1 MATIKKDFIETLKR
15 RIESDPGALIDVIT
29 GLTGKGKKE
38 GTSYRTAC
46 PLCGSQYGLTITP
59 TKKIYKCF
67 SCGNLSGKDPISFL
81 MNAYN
86 KNFTEAIEYIASHYN
101 MLVEYNE
108 EKKKTERKS
117 GASNFCKRMLTQ
129 SGLSYSDITA
139 TVNEGDNDAVT
150 TLRTFVSGTL
160 TKDGEIDPSGD
171 DAIIKYYN
179 LEGQPVTFTTEI
191 NKKQVERR
199 YLRVRYQY
207 PDRHLDKNKRPIKY
221 RSPMG
226 APTFIYYPEAIRKAY
241 KTSEELHTLFIQE
254 GEKKA
259 EKACKHG
266 IMSVAVSGIQN
277 IGSKG
282 TLPDDIIALVEKCKV
297 KEVVFMLDSDCYDL
311 SHTLT
316 VTDPIEKRPS
326 NFFYA
331 VRNFKDYF
339 AKLKNH
345 NIYVELYF
353 GHIRKEAT
361 SDKGTDDLLTNTL
374 AGHEGDLLTDITTA
388 KNEKSGTG
396 KWVQL
401 HKITTFPDSKIM
413 EFWKLQSPHDFC
425 KRYIDQLRDLPEFT
439 FRGRRWKFN
448 EKDELENA
456 QPLEE
461 DEMFW
466 TVQKRKDKA
475 EYYFCYVGAKKFLE
489 RRGFWRWKKPDGD
502 YEFVRVDDS
511 IVHVV
516 KHHEIADFI
525 KQWTQDT
532 LSKPV
537 LEMLLK
543 GGAQYLGPVSL
554 SMLDYLQEPFEKPQ
568 RGIQR
573 MYFANEIWE
582 VTAEGVKPMK
592 YSQQRTNIW
601 RHQKKDHTV
610 TLLPDLIHINRLDDD
625 TWTYQI
631 TAEGAKC
638 DFLRFLENASNFT
651 WRKDASEVT
660 QEERKANAQHLVSK
674 LAAFGYLVSSAK
686 VASFSRAVIAMD
698 GKQAEIGR
706 SDGRTGKS
714 LLGKAVG
721 CMTQAKYYNGKA
733 FASQNNQFIWD
744 GVDNRTRLV
753 LIDDCQ
759 RDFDFEDLFGLISG
773 DWPVNPKGAK
783 PYTIPY
789 SESPKVYITTN
800 HAVTGDGASYTDR
813 QWMLAFSDFYNAEHK
828 PEHDFSS
835 YFFEGW
841 DGEQWDL
848 FYNLVAKSLQI
859 FFKYGYIAT
868 PGERLEKRKL
878 LQEIGD
884 EFKLWADEYY
894 APAER
899 PEDRDKCHL
908 NAKLTRKEIY
918 DDFLN
923 TVGSS
928 RSKFY
933 TPKAFKNRLKKY
945 CELENLIF
953 NPGRYDPVRKRYLET
968 DADGRPKMD
977 DKSNGTEWITIGN
990 LDYYA
995 MGTTQPIFGDTA
1007 IPLPDDP
1014 PFDII
1019 LDTPLTGLDILES

>member
-1 MATIKKDFIETLKR
+1 MASIKKDFIDSLKR
-15 RIESDPGALIDVIT
+15 RIDSDPNALLDVIT
-29 GLTGKGKKE
+29 GLTGKGKRE
-38 GTSYRTAC
+38 GSTYRTTC
-46 PLCGSQYGLTITP
+46 PLCGSQHGLTITP
-59 TKKIYKCF
+59 AKKIYKCF

-81 MNAYN
+81 MTVRKDTYP
-86 KNFTEAIEYIASHYN
+86 EAIEYLASHYG
-101 MLVEYNE
+101 MVVEYE
-108 EKKKTERKS
+108 EERKKAKKS
-117 GASNFCKRMLTQ
+117 EASNFCKRMLTQ
-129 SGLSYSDITA
+129 SGLTYADVTA
-139 TVNEGDNDAVT
+139 TVKEGDNEAVT

-160 TKDGEIDPSGD
+160 TKDGEIDKEGD
-171 DAIIKYYN
+171 DAVIKYYD
-179 LEGQPVTFTTEI
+179 LEGRPVTFTVEVG
-191 NKKQVERR
+191 KKQVEKT
-199 YLRVRYQY
+199 YLRVRYQH

-226 APTFIYYPEAIRKAY
+226 SPTFMYYPEAIRKAY
-241 KTSEELHTLFIQE
+241 RTGEELPTLFIQE

-277 IGSKG
+277 IGHNG
-282 TLPDDIIALVEKCKV
+282 ALPDDIIALVERCKV
-297 KEVVFMLDSDCYDL
+297 KEVVFMLDSDCYDIT
-311 SHTLT
+311 HTPTL
-316 VTDPIEKRPS
+316 TDPIEKRPS

-353 GHIRKEAT
+353 GHIRKEVT
-361 SDKGTDDLLTNTL
+361 EDKGTDDLLTNTL
-374 AGHEGDLLTDITTA
+374 KGKEEQLLADITAA

-396 KWVQL
+396 QWVQL

-425 KRYIDQLRDLPEFT
+425 KRYIEQLRDLPEFT

-448 EKDELENA
+448 DKDELESA

-466 TVQKRKDKA
+466 TEQKRKDKKD
-475 EYYFCYVGAKKFLE
+475 EYYFCYVGAKNFLE
-489 RRGFWRWKKPDGD
+489 HRGYWRWKKPDGD
-502 YEFVRVDDS
+502 YEFVHVADS
-511 IVHVV
+511 IVEVV
-516 KHHEIADFI
+516 KHHEIADFVR
-525 KQWTQDT
+525 QWTQDT

-554 SMLDYLQEPFEKPQ
+554 SMLNYLQEPFEKPK

-573 MYFANEIWE
+573 LYFANEIWE
-582 VTAEGVKPMK
+582 ITADGIQPLK
-592 YSQQRTNIW
+592 YSQQRLNIW
-601 RHQKKDHTV
+601 RHQKKEHTV
-610 TLLPDLIHINRLDDD
+610 TLLPPLIHINRLDDG
-625 TWTYQI
+625 TWTYRI
-631 TAEGAKC
+631 TSEGLKC

-651 WRKDASEVT
+651 WRKDPQDIT
-660 QEERKANAQHLVSK
+660 PEERNANAQHLISK

-698 GKQAEIGR
+698 GKQTEIGR

-733 FASQNNQFIWD
+733 FAAGNNQFIWD

-841 DGEQWDL
+841 DAEQWDL
-848 FYNLVAKSLQI
+848 FYNLVAVSLQT
-859 FFKYGYIAT
+859 FFRYGYVAT
-868 PGERLEKRKL
+868 PGEGLEKRKL

-899 PEDRDKCHL
+899 PEDRDRCHL
-908 NAKLTRKEIY
+908 NVRIPRKEIY
-918 DDFLN
+918 DDFIA
-923 TVGSS
+923 TVGSA

-933 TPKAFKNRLKKY
+933 TPKVFKTKLKKW
-945 CELENLIF
+945 CELEGLIY
-953 NPGRYDPVRKRYLET
+953 NPARFDPVRKRYEL
-968 DADGRPKMD
+968 DAEGRPKMD
-977 DKSNGTEWITIGN
+977 DKSNSTEWITVGN
-990 LDYYA
+990 MDFYA
-995 MGTTQPIFGDTA
+995 MGTTQPVFDVEQ
-1007 IPLPDDP
+1007 PEDELPIDL
-1014 PFDII
+1014 F
-1019 LDTPLTGLDILES
+1019 LDTLGPDVAGL